1 MITTDT
7 GEAYENE
14 FHHAIDSPLPEVQL
28 ASMINPENDP
38 FHGKPDAGGAAG
50 PLSRPETIGKAAVK
64 HTETGKVYTGVNHG
78 EAAINAED
86 EIPGLD
92 FNKLQQ
98 GFTTSSGRF
107 VDHREANKIARENDQ
122 IAKGSLSSHRMDRLH
137 SEDVIPKNA
146 PEYVDRA
153 AVQSRAGDIHVDQ
166 IGSSHTDIL
175 KQIPDKM
182 EQAWSNDGFITNE
195 GRFIDRYEA
204 QRVGVASGQLD
215 PKTTNMNKGA
225 ISEDFPHIN
234 KARWEKTINHLEEMK
249 QHTDRWDDLMLPGD
263 KEDFLG
269 HLKDYVKDKFK

>member
-50 PLSRPETIGKAAVK
+50 PLSRP
-64 HTETGKVYTGVNHG
+64 
-78 EAAINAED
+78 
-86 EIPGLD
+86 
-92 FNKLQQ
+92 
-98 GFTTSSGRF
+98 
-107 VDHREANKIARENDQ
+107 
-122 IAKGSLSSHRMDRLH
+122 
-137 SEDVIPKNA
+137 IPKV
-146 PEYVDRA
+146 ESVDRA

-182 EQAWSNDGFITNE
+182 EQAWSKDGFITNE